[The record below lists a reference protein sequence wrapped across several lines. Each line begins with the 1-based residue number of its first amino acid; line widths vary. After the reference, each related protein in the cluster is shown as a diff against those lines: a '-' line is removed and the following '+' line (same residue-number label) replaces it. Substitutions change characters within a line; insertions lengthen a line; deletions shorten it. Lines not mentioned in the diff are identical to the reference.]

1 VLDRATRK
9 SRMTQQTHLM
19 SDETVALV
27 ARRGF
32 CDTTILVVGD
42 LMIDKYIHGDVN
54 RISPEAPV
62 PVLSVRGERNVA
74 GGAANV
80 ALNTAGL
87 HAKTII
93 AGVIGDDPAGEELL
107 KLLGRSG
114 VCDAG
119 VIRDRSRP
127 TTRKTRVVCGNHQI
141 VRLDEEVTE
150 DISEA
155 TAFELLGK
163 IIRLLEQV
171 DAVILSDYGKGVLAQ
186 HLPQAIISEC
196 RRRNTPVLVDPKR
209 HDYSAY
215 RGATCI
221 TPNLKEFQHALE
233 LLGLRHEPLDTSA
246 PKLRRYLRCESL
258 LVTQGADGMTLVTDK
273 SLVHLPAMAEEV
285 FDVSGAGDTV
295 IATMSTALAAGL
307 PLQSTIELANAAASI
322 VVRHSGTAPI
332 NWLDLYDLIQNQNAR
347 AGLPKSKPVRIPPA
361 RFTAAGAV

>member
-1 VLDRATRK
+1 
-9 SRMTQQTHLM
+9 MTHQTHLV
-19 SDETVALV
+19 SNETLALV
-27 ARRGF
+27 PRRGF
-32 CDTTILVVGD
+32 SEATILVIGD
-42 LMIDKYIHGDVN
+42 LMIDKYINGDVH

-87 HAKTII
+87 HAKTIV
-93 AGVIGDDPAGEELL
+93 AGVIGDDPAGKELL
-107 KLLGRSG
+107 KLLHSSG
-114 VCDAG
+114 VCGDG
-119 VIRDRSRP
+119 VTRDGSRP

-155 TAFELLGK
+155 TATELLTK
-163 IIRLLEQV
+163 ITRLLDQV
-171 DAVILSDYGKGVLAQ
+171 DAVILSDYGKGVLAKD
-186 HLPQAIISEC
+186 LPQTIIREC
-196 RRRNTPVLVDPKR
+196 SRRNTPVLVDPKR
-209 HDYSAY
+209 HDYGAY

-233 LLGLRHEPLDTSA
+233 FLGLKNESLESSA
-246 PKLRRYLRCESL
+246 PKLRRDLRCESL
-258 LVTQGADGMTLVTDK
+258 LVTQGAEGMTLVTDT

-295 IATMSTALAAGL
+295 IATVGTALASGL
-307 PLQSTIELANAAASI
+307 PLQSAIELANAAASI

-332 NWLDLYDLIQNQNAR
+332 NWLDLYDLIQDQNAR
-347 AGLPKSKPVRIPPA
+347 AGLLKSKPVRISPA
-361 RFTAAGAV
+361 RFTAAAQ

>member
-1 VLDRATRK
+1 M
-9 SRMTQQTHLM
+9 SQQTPLV
-19 SDETVALV
+19 SDETLALV
-27 ARRGF
+27 PRRGF
-32 CDTTILVVGD
+32 SDATILVLGD
-42 LMIDKYIHGDVN
+42 LMIDKYIHGDVH

-93 AGVIGDDPAGEELL
+93 AGVVGDDASGEELL
-107 KLLGRSG
+107 TLLNRSG
-114 VCDAG
+114 VCDEG
-119 VIRDRSRP
+119 VLRDPSRP
-127 TTRKTRVVCGNHQI
+127 TTRKTRVMCGNHQI

-155 TAFELLGK
+155 TALELLAQ
-163 IIRLLEQV
+163 ITRLLEQV
-171 DAVILSDYGKGVLAQ
+171 DAVILSDYGKGVLAREM
-186 HLPQAIISEC
+186 PQTIISEC
-196 RRRNTPVLVDPKR
+196 RRRNTPVLIDPKR
-209 HDYSAY
+209 RDYSAY

-233 LLGLRHEPLDTSA
+233 FLGLKNEPLESSA
-246 PKLRRYLRCESL
+246 PKLRGHLDCESL
-258 LVTQGADGMTLVTDK
+258 LVTQGADGMTLVTDT
-273 SLVHLPAMAEEV
+273 SLVHLPAIAEEV

-295 IATMSTALAAGL
+295 IATLSAALAMGL
-307 PLQSTIELANAAASI
+307 PLQSAIELANAAASI

-347 AGLPKSKPVRIPPA
+347 GGLTKSKPVRIPPA
-361 RFTAAGAV
+361 RFRAAAQ

>member
-1 VLDRATRK
+1 VTQRTLVSDDTLD
-9 SRMTQQTHLM
+9 
-19 SDETVALV
+19 LV

-32 CDTTILVVGD
+32 CDASILVVGD
-42 LMIDKYIHGDVN
+42 LMIDRYIHGEVH

-93 AGVIGDDPAGEELL
+93 AGVIGDDLAGEDLL
-107 KLLGRSG
+107 KLLNRSG
-114 VCDAG
+114 VSDGG
-119 VIRDRSRP
+119 VIRDRSRL

-155 TAFELLGK
+155 TAFELLAK
-163 IIRLLEQV
+163 ITKLVQQV
-171 DAVILSDYGKGVLAQ
+171 DAVILSDYGKGVLSQ
-186 HLPQAIISEC
+186 HLPQTIISEC
-196 RRRNTPVLVDPKR
+196 SRRNTPVLVDPKR
-209 HDYSAY
+209 HDYASY

-221 TPNLKEFQHALE
+221 TPNFKEFQHALE
-233 LLGLRHEPLDTSA
+233 VLGLINEPLERSA
-246 PKLRRYLRCESL
+246 PKLRRDLRCESL
-258 LVTQGADGMTLVTDK
+258 LVTQGADGMTLVTDT
-273 SLVHLPAMAEEV
+273 SIVHLPAMAEEV

-295 IATMSTALAAGL
+295 IATVSTALAAGL
-307 PLQSTIELANAAASI
+307 PLQSAIELANAAASI

-332 NWLDLYDLIQNQNAR
+332 NWLDLYDLIHDHSTR
-347 AGLPKSKPVRIPPA
+347 AGLPQGKPVRIPPT
-361 RFTAAGAV
+361 RFTAAAQ